1 MTQILHD
8 LVRKCR
14 SYRRFNENRVISR
27 DELTDLVALARL
39 SPSAR
44 NGQPLR
50 FILSTEQA
58 TNECIFPLIAWA
70 GYLKEWDGPESGER
84 PTGYIVV
91 VSNESASGGHLL
103 FDAGLAVQSIL
114 LGAVEKGLGG
124 CIIGAYS
131 KEKLKKAIPIPAGY
145 EPLYII
151 ALGEPVE
158 EVVIEPLK
166 DGNIKYWRDENSV
179 HHVPKRDISELIL

>member
-1 MTQILHD
+1 MTQTLND
-8 LVRKCR
+8 LARKCR
-14 SYRRFNENRVISR
+14 SYRRFNEKRTISR
-27 DELTDLVALARL
+27 DELTDLIALARL

-50 FILSTEQA
+50 FILSTEKA
-58 TNECIFPLIAWA
+58 TNERIFPLIAWA
-70 GYLKEWDGPESGER
+70 GYLKDWDGPEAGER

-91 VSNESASGGHLL
+91 LSSESLGGHLL

-131 KEKLKKAIPIPAGY
+131 KEKLKEAIAIPTGY

-151 ALGEPVE
+151 ALGEPTE

-166 DGNIKYWRDENSV
+166 DGDIKYWRDENSV